1 MTYPV
6 RFAEHIGVDDVV
18 VLDNIECIVI
28 DVVRGRDL
36 VQLDVFPT
44 NGTKLDPVVI
54 PRKAKVPLV
63 HLYDEY

>member
-6 RFAEHIGVDDVV
+6 RFAEHIGADDVI

-36 VQLDVFPT
+36 VQLDVLPT

-54 PRKAKVPLV
+54 PRTAKVPLV

>member
-44 NGTKLDPVVI
+44 NGKKIDPVVI